1 MGGAQQVFEELSTLR
16 MRLRERDTVNGKEPK
31 ICTDENLMEM
41 AERLPSRPEDLL
53 LIKGLGEAFV
63 RNYGEDFLAV
73 TRRYKWN
80 ASKSVGMDPAVSD
93 ALKDMERKLIN
104 VSKGNP
110 LLCSMRT
117 VRSRTVDMMS
127 LTDDP
132 LGLVFAEKDIKVCQT
147 DDPKVYERVN
157 LIAREVLRDRRER
170 GSDDLYVAY
179 PFVVGYI
186 AEDFPIRAPLALYPV
201 RMTKVR
207 GSITLTYDDSRDAL
221 YNNALILASMKYSGR
236 GGHLPDPV
244 LDDIRDDIDA
254 IIGFYSQNGLIISD
268 DQGLIRRFKEY
279 GVNDPIPQ
287 SDGLKVE
294 RCALLGK
301 FPLYSNSIQRD
312 LESLASKEEINGVLK
327 DIIIGREGKDITD
340 DGIPVLE
347 KDITYINPINSS
359 QEKVIEALHHNDAL
373 VVQGP
378 PGTGKSQVITAVITT
393 ALNEGRT
400 VLMVSEKKTALDV
413 VYSRLGH
420 LSAYAMMVDD
430 VTDKDMFYDQ
440 LRRMLEIDTSYTEPK
455 DIDDIS
461 REIESHLSE
470 LTRIADGMYRPDRF
484 GVEPYLL
491 YSLVKKVDLNDPEEY
506 RRYMLLKDNI
516 SSSLMSVSYPDLVM
530 AYERFK
536 ERGTISDMRTYY
548 QCLESYPWMAYMRRD
563 LSPVEIRSLRSE
575 LRELSKE
582 YREASSKG
590 FLSRLFG
597 KGQITRR
604 ATALMSRYFTVFNE
618 KYIEQMV
625 NDPEGV
631 AESLTSYD
639 DYNERLAS
647 YERLPRLQR
656 MYGENLISVNT
667 KMPSSYEMSNDELF
681 AFIMMDHLRRFEE
694 ENSDIL
700 QKIDDFE
707 DIRNDVDS
715 LIARKRDVSI
725 ERLDSMLR
733 YEMRHLTESKM
744 VDEISRIANSKRRWS
759 VNKFLNRFGSDVF
772 RSVRVW
778 MMTPDAV
785 SELLPLEMGLF
796 DLVVFDEAS
805 QMYVEKGMPSIYR
818 GKKVVVAGD
827 HMQLRPSSLG
837 SGRVS
842 FDDDT
847 VDEDS
852 LLDLARR
859 RYDSVLLN
867 FHYRSRYEELIAFS
881 NYAFYGGRL
890 YVSPN
895 VDVPRMPPIET
906 HLMEGARWEG
916 KTNRREAE
924 YIVGLLKDILEQKD
938 EDDSV
943 GLITF
948 NIPQRDLIYDLIEE
962 ECSKDDNFDRL
973 ITKEMSRERN
983 GEDIGLF
990 LKNIESV
997 QGDERDIIIFSIG
1010 YAKNDEGRIPRMFGW
1025 LNNEGGE
1032 NRLNVAISRAR
1043 KKIHIVTSFLPEE
1056 LDVSDSKNNGPRL
1069 LKRYL
1074 EYAFAVSDRDDGKIV
1089 NILNSFVTKESM
1101 PVDTSSVF
1109 NGQICEALKARGY
1122 DAEADFGIGGYS
1134 IDVAV
1139 RKGDRYVLGIE
1150 CDNSLYAG
1158 AISTRER
1165 DYHRQKYFESR
1176 GWKVRRVW
1184 SNKWWNDPSKETDE
1198 IVRLLEEIE

>member
-1 MGGAQQVFEELSTLR
+1 MGGAQQVLSELFELR
-16 MRLRERDTVNGKEPK
+16 RALRERDAVNGKEPK
-31 ICTDENLMEM
+31 ICTDESLMDM
-41 AERLPSRPEDLL
+41 AERLPSRKEDLL
-53 LIKGLGEAFV
+53 LIKGLGDAFV
-63 RNYGEDFLAV
+63 RNYGDDFLSV
-73 TRRYKWN
+73 TRRYIR
-80 ASKSVGMDPAVSD
+80 SESGSVPMDAVVSD

-104 VSKGNP
+104 ISKGNP

-117 VRSRTVDMMS
+117 VRSRTADMLS
-127 LTDDP
+127 FTDDP
-132 LGLVFAEKDIKVCQT
+132 LGMVFGGKSIVVDIT
-147 DDPKVYERVN
+147 DRKTFDRLN
-157 LIAREVLRDRRER
+157 LIAREVLRDRREK

-179 PFVVGYI
+179 PFAVGGL

-201 RMTKVR
+201 RISKTR
-207 GSITLTYDDSRDAL
+207 DRITLEYDGSRDAL
-221 YNNALILASMKYSGR
+221 YNNALVLASMKYSGR
-236 GGHLPDPV
+236 RGHLPDPV
-244 LDDIRDDIDA
+244 VDEVRDDTGTILS
-254 IIGFYSQNGLIISD
+254 FYSSNGLMIGD
-268 DQGLIRRFKEY
+268 DPSPLSGFREY
-279 GVNDPIPQ
+279 DA
-287 SDGLKVE
+287 DGLTSIDGLRLE
-294 RCALLGK
+294 RCVVLGK
-301 FPLYSNSIQRD
+301 FPLYSNSIQKD
-312 LESLASKEEINGVLK
+312 LESMASMEEVNGILR
-327 DIIIGREGKDITD
+327 DIIEGDEGKDITD
-340 DGIPVLE
+340 DGIPVSE
-347 KDITYINPINSS
+347 RDITYINPINSS
-359 QEKVIEALHHNDAL
+359 QEKAVEAMRHSDAL

-378 PGTGKSQVITAVITT
+378 PGTGKSQVMTAVITT

-420 LSAYAMMVDD
+420 LSDYVMMVDD
-430 VTDKDMFYDQ
+430 VTDKDLFYDQ
-440 LRRMLEIDTSYTEPK
+440 LKRMLGIDTSYTEPEG
-455 DIDDIS
+455 IDAIS
-461 REIESHLSE
+461 DEIESRLSE
-470 LTRIADGMYRPDRF
+470 LTSIADGMYRPDRF

-491 YSLVKKVDLNDPEEY
+491 YSLVKKVDLNDPEEH

-516 SSSLMSVSYPDLVM
+516 TASLMSVSYPDLVL

-548 QCLESYPWMAYMRRD
+548 QCLESYPWMACMRRD

-575 LRELSKE
+575 LRDLSRE
-582 YREASSKG
+582 YRETSSKG

-604 ATALMSRYFTVFNE
+604 ATSIMSRYFTSFNE

-625 NDPEGV
+625 NDPDGV
-631 AESLTSYD
+631 AESLGSYG
-639 DYNERLAS
+639 DYSERLAS
-647 YERLPRLQR
+647 YEGLPRIQR

-681 AFIMMDHLRRFEE
+681 AFIMMDHLRRFED
-694 ENSDIL
+694 ENQEIL
-700 QKIDDFE
+700 RRIDGFE

-715 LIARKRDVSI
+715 LIVRKRQASVGRI
-725 ERLDSMLR
+725 GSMLR
-733 YEMRHLTESKM
+733 HEMRYLTESKM
-744 VDEISRIANSKRRWS
+744 VDEISRIANSRRRWS
-759 VNKFLNRFGSDVF
+759 INKFLNRFGSDVF
-772 RSVRVW
+772 RAVKVW
-778 MMTPDAV
+778 LMTPDAV

-805 QMYVEKGMPSIYR
+805 QMYVEKGIPSIFR
-818 GKKVVVAGD
+818 AKKVMVAGD

-842 FDDDT
+842 FDDD
-847 VDEDS
+847 VVEEDS

-895 VDVPRMPPIET
+895 VDVPASPPIQV
-906 HLMEGARWEG
+906 HRMEGARWEG
-916 KTNRREAE
+916 KTNRKEAS
-924 YIVGLLKDILEQKD
+924 YIVGLLKDILSERK
-938 EDDSV
+938 EEETI
-943 GLITF
+943 GIITF
-948 NIPQRDLIYDLIEE
+948 NIAQRDLIYDMIED
-962 ECSKDDNFDRL
+962 ECSKDPVFEERVN
-973 ITKEMSRERN
+973 KEMSRENN

-1010 YAKNDEGRIPRMFGW
+1010 YAKNEDGRIPKMFGW
-1025 LNNEGGE
+1025 LNNQGGE

-1043 KKIHIVTSFLPEE
+1043 KKIHIVTSFLPDE
-1056 LDVSDSKNNGPRL
+1056 LDVSDSKNEGPKL

-1074 EYAFAVSDRDDGKIV
+1074 EYSFAVSDDDREGTV
-1089 NILNSFVTKESM
+1089 GILDSFVTRETK

-1109 NGQICEALKARGY
+1109 NDQICEALKARGY
-1122 DAEADFGIGGYS
+1122 DAEANFGIGGYS
-1134 IDVAV
+1134 MDVAV

-1176 GWKVRRVW
+1176 GWRVRRVW
-1184 SNKWWNDPSKETDE
+1184 SNKWWNDPSKEIDD
-1198 IVRLLEEIE
+1198 IIRILEAIQ